1 MNFKTN
7 KDIIIR
13 VVKNF
18 LGVTAVGGL
27 VLLIAMMFFAES
39 IIFSKE
45 ALGLLIGLA
54 IFCLGI
60 GGLVSAIL
68 IFFSFCTKKIEKLE
82 KTIAKKDRI
91 IASKDNQLRNAHVL
105 AVHETSNEQQ
115 SETSTQSKG
124 KDIFNEISPLSEE
137 VSDEDVSDED
147 VSDEEILIDKLIS
160 GEVSEPKEIP
170 AQESADTEV

>member
-18 LGVTAVGGL
+18 LGVTAVGAL

-45 ALGLLIGLA
+45 VLGLMIGITFLG
-54 IFCLGI
+54 IGI
-60 GGLVSAIL
+60 GGLTSAVL
-68 IFFSFCTKKIEKLE
+68 IFFSLCTKKIERLE
-82 KTIAKKDRI
+82 KALAKKDRI
-91 IASKDNQLRNAHVL
+91 IACKDNQLRNAHVL
-105 AVHETSNEQQ
+105 TVHENSDDQQ

-124 KDIFNEISPLSEE
+124 KDIFNEINPLSEE
-137 VSDEDVSDED
+137 VP
-147 VSDEEILIDKLIS
+147 DEETLIDELVYD
-160 GEVSEPKEIP
+160 EVSEEE
-170 AQESADTEV
+170 ESSSLESPDTEDV